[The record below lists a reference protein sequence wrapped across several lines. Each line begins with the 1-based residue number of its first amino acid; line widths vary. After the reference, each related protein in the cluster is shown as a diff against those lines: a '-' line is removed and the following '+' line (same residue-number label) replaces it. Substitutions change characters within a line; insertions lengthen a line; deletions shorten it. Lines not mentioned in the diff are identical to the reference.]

1 MKLDKKKILVAV
13 TGMSPQIITE
23 TLFALYRQK
32 SWIPNEVWVLTTSIG
47 KRQIFDNLLGKHGF
61 FHRLCEEYALPD
73 IRFDEDTVQVITDK
87 SNVPLADIR
96 TPEENDWAADQIV
109 RFIYH
114 LCSHEETELHVSIAG
129 GRKSMGFYI
138 GYALSLFGRSQ
149 DRLSHVLVEEAFE
162 QHPEFYYP
170 NKDDRFLNTKLGMR
184 NAAEAKVM
192 LADIP
197 FVRMRENLS
206 APLLKDD
213 WNYLEAVE
221 LTQRDLLQFDLEIN
235 VAERTICCGGAEFQL
250 AHQDFAIY
258 AAFAHFK
265 KHQPKRC
272 LHLTGRAKQDDMD
285 FAEEVLNFLVKVK
298 PKLRSESAE
307 AKAEVER
314 QLKKFQSDK
323 RIVQE
328 VSSRLK
334 KRFEDKLQGRAA
346 LFFIESIGEYNHKSY
361 RLATDENLIRFV

>member
-1 MKLDKKKILVAV
+1 
-13 TGMSPQIITE
+13 
-23 TLFALYRQK
+23 
-32 SWIPNEVWVLTTSIG
+32 
-47 KRQIFDNLLGKHGF
+47 
-61 FHRLCEEYALPD
+61 
-73 IRFDEDTVQVITDK
+73 
-87 SNVPLADIR
+87 
-96 TPEENDWAADQIV
+96 
-109 RFIYH
+109 
-114 LCSHEETELHVSIAG
+114 
-129 GRKSMGFYI
+129 
-138 GYALSLFGRSQ
+138 
-149 DRLSHVLVEEAFE
+149 
-162 QHPEFYYP
+162 
-170 NKDDRFLNTKLGMR
+170 
-184 NAAEAKVM
+184 M

-265 KHQPKRC
+265 KHQPTRR

-334 KRFEDKLQGRAA
+334 KRLEDKLQGRAA

>member
-1 MKLDKKKILVAV
+1 MGKKKILVAV

-32 SWIPNEVWVLTTSIG
+32 NWIPDELWVLTTSVG
-47 KRQIFDNLLGKHGF
+47 KRQIVDNLLGKHGF
-61 FHRLCEEYALPD
+61 FHRLCEEYALPA
-73 IRFDEDTVQVITDK
+73 IRFNEDTIQVIADK
-87 SNVPLADIR
+87 SNVPLVDIR

-114 LCSHEETELHVSIAG
+114 LCSNEKTELHVSIAG

-138 GYALSLFGRSQ
+138 GYALSLFGRCQ

-170 NKDDRFLNTKLGMR
+170 NKDTRFLNTKLGMR

-206 APLLKDD
+206 VPLLKDD

-221 LTQRDLLQFDLEIN
+221 LTQRDLQQFDLEIN
-235 VAERTICCGGAEFQL
+235 VAERTICCGGAVFQL
-250 AHQDFAIY
+250 PHQDFAIY

-265 KHQPKRC
+265 KHQPARC
-272 LHLTGRAKQDDMD
+272 LYLTGRGKQDDVD
-285 FAEEVLNFLVKVK
+285 FAKEVLNFLVKVK
-298 PKLRSESAE
+298 PKLHSESSE
-307 AKAEVER
+307 TKAEIER
-314 QLKKFQSDK
+314 QLIKFQSDK
-323 RIVQE
+323 RFVQE

-334 KRFEDKLQGRAA
+334 KKFEDKLQGRAA

-361 RLATDENLIRFV
+361 RLATDESLIRFV